1 MEASLRHQ
9 LPEKMEQDKQK
20 HLELM
25 RAEFEAKV
33 ARSREELREEIKKDL
48 ETTILATLEERL
60 DGKFEQ
66 LRDELYVRLD

>member
-48 ETTILATLEERL
+48 ETTILATL
-60 DGKFEQ
+60 
-66 LRDELYVRLD
+66 

>member
-9 LPEKMEQDKQK
+9 LPKKIEQDKQK
-20 HLELM
+20 YLELM
-25 RAEFEAKV
+25 RAEFKAKV